1 MLFRSIEQ
9 LVDSFFHCHTQYGM
23 ELHILSDY
31 LYMENFDRLF
41 LSPDNA
47 VKFKS
52 LLDRGAISLT
62 GWKRDRVEYIS
73 FICEQCDTLVVPSL
87 YDPFN
92 IITYDA
98 IQMGVPVVLSRFCGV
113 NELLPEDCGR
123 VVRTNPY
130 DAYDLFKSIEEMFL
144 GLQHREILMPCI
156 LSYGIADVNR
166 EYNKLLNGIL
176 GLT

>member
-1 MLFRSIEQ
+1 MCIR
-9 LVDSFFHCHTQYGM
+9 DS
-23 ELHILSDY
+23 

-123 VVRTNPY
+123 GVRTNPY